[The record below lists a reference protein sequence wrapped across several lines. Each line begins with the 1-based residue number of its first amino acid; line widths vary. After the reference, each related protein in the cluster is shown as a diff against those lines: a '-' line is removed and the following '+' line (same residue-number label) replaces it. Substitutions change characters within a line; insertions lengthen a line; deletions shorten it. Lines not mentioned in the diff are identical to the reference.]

1 MKKLLIPALLLATS
15 ASYGALSTATGSRLT
30 DYTNWFAD
38 PFAVASDANYVGV
51 PYPSAN
57 TPNGTDID
65 NADRDWSGWTANWTP
80 TGLKDT
86 IPNPF
91 FNPLSSTKNLIVE
104 VVFLGETAG
113 WWDDL
118 GYTLNGTTDVIL
130 ADSIQTIG
138 WQKNRWFGDY
148 ATLSLKP
155 GQSLDLFVTG
165 TGSRSNVQD
174 GLPSIGADGG
184 KYYVYD
190 PMNNTPG
197 YSTQQSYFGSLVPLT
212 SVRGSNFLD
221 PYTIV
226 AFEDI
231 RQRGAG
237 RDSDFNDMLI
247 AFRAGY
253 DIPQGGVPEPSTYG
267 LIGAAALLGLIG
279 FRRFAKKA

>member
-1 MKKLLIPALLLATS
+1 MKKLLIPALLLAAAS
-15 ASYGALSTATGSRLT
+15 SYGALTTATGTRLT
-30 DYTNWFAD
+30 DYTNWFAN
-38 PFAVASDANYVGV
+38 PFAVASDANYTGV
-51 PYPSAN
+51 PYPRLN
-57 TPNGTDID
+57 QPNGTDID
-65 NADRDWSGWTANWTP
+65 DANRDWSGWTKNWAP

-91 FNPLSSTKNLIVE
+91 SNPLSSTKNLTVE

-130 ADSIQTIG
+130 ADSIQTVG
-138 WQKNRWFGDY
+138 WQQNRFFGDY
-148 ATLSLKP
+148 AYINLKP

-165 TGSRSNVQD
+165 TGVSSDVQD
-174 GLPSIGADGG
+174 DLASIGANGG

-190 PMNNTPG
+190 PANNTPS
-197 YSTQQSYFGSLVPLT
+197 YSTQQSYFGSLVPIA
-212 SVRGSNFLD
+212 SVRGTDYLD
-221 PYTIV
+221 PFTIV

-237 RDSDFNDMLI
+237 RDSDFNDLI
-247 AFRAGY
+247 FAFRAGY

-279 FRRFAKKA
+279 YRRYAKKA